1 MKIDTSKNVLGKPI
15 NRVDGVLKVT
25 GHARYA
31 AEQQFDE
38 KALVGWLVASD
49 TAVGEI
55 THLSTEKAEK
65 AEGVHAVLTYKNAGP
80 LKPFSKPASESRFTQ
95 SRAVLNEPHIRH
107 FGAPVAL
114 VIADTLEQARYA
126 ASLVEYTIDAQ
137 SPDLLLS
144 SEQATTVPDSL
155 DGGFEADVESGNSS
169 HDKKAVE
176 IEADYTTPSQISA
189 AMEPH
194 ATIANFDGEKLSVY
208 TSVQIIASAVEALAV
223 TFELDEENIEM
234 KSPFIGGGFGSK
246 LGLHYDAVLACLG
259 ARYLKRPVKV
269 VLSRRQV
276 FYNAPHRGHSFQQM
290 HLSCDSDGLIGDIEH
305 HSAMPKAKGY
315 EFAEATGAGAR
326 VTYAAE
332 FINSTHRIKD
342 ADTPLIDSTR
352 SPGDAIG
359 SLAFESAIDELAL
372 KAGIDPLTFRI
383 KNLPEVHPVSG
394 KRFTTHRLGDCLQ
407 EGAQKFGWQHK
418 PAPKPGKLI
427 GHGVASAMR
436 MNVLVPSAASIS
448 LDSNGKLTVR
458 SDMTDIGTGSYT
470 ILAQIAAGAF
480 HSQLDSVDVQLG
492 DSSLPP
498 SCGSGGSFGAASTGS
513 ALMKA
518 CELLK
523 QSLKK
528 TLKQKLPNLT
538 SECELVLEGNMLVV
552 YETDVETDVDT
563 YTTTNL
569 DTHIKRTDVDTHTNS
584 SEPQRFL
591 LSELIDKDNFPL
603 TEIGEVGEDDTSE
616 DEQYSCGAHF
626 VEVEVDTH
634 TGEVRLKRQY
644 GIFSAGKILNV
655 KTASSQIKGGMV
667 WGAGYALTEAI
678 HHHTDSAS
686 FINPDFGEYHI
697 AVNRDIADVTLDFLE
712 TPDYEASPIGAK
724 GIGELGITGAGAAIA
739 NAIADATG
747 VRIREFPITMDKVM
761 EGLQNKRGG

>member
-15 NRVDGVLKVT
+15 SRVDGILKVT
-25 GHARYA
+25 GQARYA

-38 KALVGWLVASD
+38 KPLAGWLVSSD
-49 TAVGEI
+49 TAIGEI
-55 THLSTEKAEK
+55 TQLSTDKAEN

-126 ASLVEYTIDAQ
+126 ASLVEYTIDAET
-137 SPDLLLS
+137 PDLLLS
-144 SEQATTVPDSL
+144 PDQATTVPDSL
-155 DGGFEADVESGNSS
+155 DGGFEADVESGDSDHN
-169 HDKKAVE
+169 KNAVS
-176 IEADYTTPSQISA
+176 IDVDYTTPSQISA

-194 ATIANFDGEKLSVY
+194 ATIANFDGDKLTVY

-223 TFELDEENIEM
+223 TFELDAENIEV
-234 KSPFIGGGFGSK
+234 KSPYIGGGFGSK

-276 FYNAPHRGHSFQQM
+276 FYNSPHRGNSFQSMQ
-290 HLSCDSDGLIGDIEH
+290 LSCDSEGLLGGIKH
-305 HSAMPKAKGY
+305 HSAMPRAKGY
-315 EFAEATGAGAR
+315 EFAEASGAGAR
-326 VTYAAE
+326 VTYSAE
-332 FINSTHRIKD
+332 HIKSTHRIKD
-342 ADTPLIDSTR
+342 ADIPLIDSTR

-359 SLAFESAIDELAL
+359 SLAFEAAIDELAL

-383 KNLPEVHPVSG
+383 KNLPQVHPVSG

-407 EGAQKFGWQHK
+407 DGAQKFGWQHK
-418 PAPKPGKLI
+418 AAPKKGKVI

-448 LDSNGKLTVR
+448 IDSTGKLTVR

-480 HSQLDSVDVQLG
+480 HTQVDNVDVQLG
-492 DSSLPP
+492 DSSLPT

-528 TLKQKLPNLT
+528 ALEKKLPD
-538 SECELVLEGNMLVV
+538 SVGELALEGDTLVV
-552 YETDVETDVDT
+552 YAR
-563 YTTTNL
+563 
-569 DTHIKRTDVDTHTNS
+569 DTH
-584 SEPQRFL
+584 SEPRRFL
-591 LSELIDKDNFPL
+591 LRELIDESEFPL
-603 TEIGEVGEDDTSE
+603 TEIGEVSEDDTGD

-626 VEVEVDTH
+626 AEVEVDTH

-644 GIFSAGKILNV
+644 GIFSAGKILNE

-667 WGAGYALTEAI
+667 WGAGYALTEGI
-678 HHHTDSAS
+678 HHHTDTAS

-697 AVNRDIADVTLDFLE
+697 AVNRDIADVALDFLE

-747 VRIREFPITMDKVM
+747 VRVREFPITMDKVM
-761 EGLQNKRGG
+761 EGLKGNNGS

>member
-1 MKIDTSKNVLGKPI
+1 MKIDIAKNVLGKPI
-15 NRVDGVLKVT
+15 SRVDGILKVT
-25 GHARYA
+25 GQARYA

-38 KALVGWLVASD
+38 KPLIGWLVSSD
-49 TAVGEI
+49 TAIGEI
-55 THLSTEKAEK
+55 TKLSTDKAES
-65 AEGVHAVLTYKNAGP
+65 AEGVHAVLSYKNAGP

-126 ASLVEYTIDAQ
+126 ASLVEYSIEAKT
-137 SPDLLLS
+137 PDLLLS
-144 SEQATTVPDSL
+144 PDQATNVPDSL
-155 DGGFEADVESGNSS
+155 DGGFEADVESGNSD
-169 HDKKAVE
+169 HDKNAVSVD
-176 IEADYTTPSQISA
+176 ADYTTPSQISA

-194 ATIANFDGEKLSVY
+194 ATIANFDGDKLTVY

-223 TFELDEENIEM
+223 TFELDAENIEV
-234 KSPFIGGGFGSK
+234 KSPFVGGGFGSK

-276 FYNAPHRGHSFQQM
+276 FYNSPHRGNSFQSMQ
-290 HLSCDSDGLIGDIEH
+290 LSCNREGLLGDITH
-305 HSAMPKAKGY
+305 HSAMPRAKGY

-326 VTYAAE
+326 VTYRAE
-332 FINSTHRIKD
+332 HIKSTHRVKD
-342 ADTPLIDSTR
+342 ADIPLIDSTR

-383 KNLPEVHPVSG
+383 KNLPQVHPVSG

-407 EGAQKFGWQHK
+407 EGAKKFGWQHK
-418 PAPKPGKLI
+418 PAPKKGKVI

-448 LDSNGKLTVR
+448 IDSAGSLTVR

-480 HSQLDSVDVQLG
+480 HTQVDNVDVQLG
-492 DSSLPP
+492 DSSLPT

-528 TLKQKLPNLT
+528 ALEKKLPN
-538 SECELVLEGNMLVV
+538 SIGELALEGDTLVV
-552 YETDVETDVDT
+552 YVQDT
-563 YTTTNL
+563 HTSSEIESSKL
-569 DTHIKRTDVDTHTNS
+569 DTHT
-584 SEPQRFL
+584 EPQRFL
-591 LSELIDKDNFPL
+591 LSELIDESDFPL
-603 TEIGEVGEDDTSE
+603 TEIGEVSEDDTAE

-626 VEVEVDTH
+626 AEVEVDTY

-644 GIFSAGKILNV
+644 GIFSAGKILNE

-678 HHHTDSAS
+678 HYHTDSAS

-697 AVNRDIADVTLDFLE
+697 AVNRDIADVALDFLE

-761 EGLQNKRGG
+761 EGLMSQRES

>member
-1 MKIDTSKNVLGKPI
+1 MKIDTAKNVLGKPI

-38 KALVGWLVASD
+38 KALVGWLVSSD
-49 TAVGEI
+49 TAIGEI
-55 THLSTEKAEK
+55 THLSTQEAEK

-126 ASLVEYTIDAQ
+126 ASLVEYTIDAK

-155 DGGFEADVESGNSS
+155 DGGFEADVESGNTD

-194 ATIANFDGEKLSVY
+194 ATIANFDGDKLTVY

-223 TFELDEENIEM
+223 TFELDEQNIEV
-234 KSPFIGGGFGSK
+234 KSPYVGGGFGSK

-276 FYNAPHRGHSFQQM
+276 FYNSPHRGNSFQQM
-290 HLSCDSDGLIGDIEH
+290 HLSCDSDGLIGDIQH
-305 HSAMPKAKGY
+305 HSAMPRAKGY
-315 EFAEATGAGAR
+315 AFAEATGAVAR
-326 VTYAAE
+326 VTYRAE
-332 FINSTHRIKD
+332 HIKSTHRIKD
-342 ADTPLIDSTR
+342 ADIPLIDSTR

-383 KNLPEVHPVSG
+383 KNLPQVHPVSG

-470 ILAQIAAGAF
+470 ILAQIAAGAL
-480 HSQLDSVDVQLG
+480 HSQIDSVNVQLG

-528 TLKQKLPNLT
+528 ALKQKLPNLT
-538 SECELVLEGNMLVV
+538 SECELVLEGNTLVV
-552 YETDVETDVDT
+552 YETDVDTHTKEKGVDK
-563 YTTTNL
+563 TNL
-569 DTHIKRTDVDTHTNS
+569 DTHANT

-591 LSELIDKDNFPL
+591 LSELIDESEFPL
-603 TEIGEVGEDDTSE
+603 TEIGEVSEDDTSE

-644 GIFSAGKILNV
+644 GIFSAGKILNE

-697 AVNRDIADVTLDFLE
+697 AVNRDIAEVTLDFLE

-739 NAIADATG
+739 NAITDATG

-761 EGLQNKRGG
+761 EGLKSQRHS

>member
-1 MKIDTSKNVLGKPI
+1 MKIDTSKNVLGKPK

-38 KALVGWLVASD
+38 KALVGWLVSSD

-126 ASLVEYTIDAQ
+126 ASLVEYTIDAK

-155 DGGFEADVESGNSS
+155 DGGFEADVESGNRE

-194 ATIANFDGEKLSVY
+194 ATIANFDG
-208 TSVQIIASAVEALAV
+208 
-223 TFELDEENIEM
+223 
-234 KSPFIGGGFGSK
+234 
-246 LGLHYDAVLACLG
+246 VLACLG

-518 CELLK
+518 CESLK

-528 TLKQKLPNLT
+528 ALRQKLPNLT
-538 SECELVLEGNMLVV
+538 PECELVLEGNTLVV
-552 YETDVETDVDT
+552 YETDV
-563 YTTTNL
+563 
-569 DTHIKRTDVDTHTNS
+569 DTHTKTDVDTHTNS

-591 LSELIDKDNFPL
+591 LSELIDKDDFPL
-603 TEIGEVGEDDTSE
+603 TEVGEVSEDDTSE

-644 GIFSAGKILNV
+644 GIFSAGKILNE

-697 AVNRDIADVTLDFLE
+697 AVNRDIAEVTLDFLE

-724 GIGELGITGAGAAIA
+724 GIGELGITGAGAAIT

-761 EGLQNKRGG
+761 EGLQNK

>member
-1 MKIDTSKNVLGKPI
+1 MKIDIAKNVLGKPI
-15 NRVDGVLKVT
+15 SRVDGILKVT
-25 GHARYA
+25 GQARYA

-38 KALVGWLVASD
+38 KPLIGWLVSSD
-49 TAVGEI
+49 TAIGEI
-55 THLSTEKAEK
+55 TQLSTDKAES

-126 ASLVEYTIDAQ
+126 ASLVEYTIDAGT
-137 SPDLLLS
+137 PDLLLS
-144 SEQATTVPDSL
+144 PDQATTVPDSL
-155 DGGFEADVESGNSS
+155 DGGFEADVESGNSD
-169 HDKKAVE
+169 HDKNAVSVD
-176 IEADYTTPSQISA
+176 ADYTTPSQISA

-194 ATIANFDGEKLSVY
+194 ATIANFDGDKLTVY

-223 TFELDEENIEM
+223 TFELDAENIEVR
-234 KSPFIGGGFGSK
+234 SPFIGGGFGSK

-276 FYNAPHRGHSFQQM
+276 FYNSPHRGNSFQSMQ
-290 HLSCDSDGLIGDIEH
+290 LSCNREGLLGDITH
-305 HSAMPKAKGY
+305 HSAMPRAKGY

-326 VTYAAE
+326 VTYRAE
-332 FINSTHRIKD
+332 HIKSTHRIKD
-342 ADTPLIDSTR
+342 ADIPLIDSTR

-383 KNLPEVHPVSG
+383 KNLPQVHPVSG

-407 EGAQKFGWQHK
+407 EGAKKFGWQHK
-418 PAPKPGKLI
+418 PAPKKGKVI

-448 LDSNGKLTVR
+448 IDSAGKLVVR

-470 ILAQIAAGAF
+470 ILAQIAAGVF
-480 HSQLDSVDVQLG
+480 HTQVDNVDVQLG
-492 DSSLPP
+492 DSSLPT

-528 TLKQKLPNLT
+528 ALEKKLPN
-538 SECELVLEGNMLVV
+538 SIGELALEGDTLVV
-552 YETDVETDVDT
+552 YVQDT
-563 YTTTNL
+563 HTSSEIESSKL
-569 DTHIKRTDVDTHTNS
+569 DTHT
-584 SEPQRFL
+584 EPQRFL
-591 LSELIDKDNFPL
+591 LSELIDESEFPL
-603 TEIGEVGEDDTSE
+603 TEIGEVSEDDTAE

-626 VEVEVDTH
+626 AEVEVDTH

-644 GIFSAGKILNV
+644 GIFSAGKILNE

-678 HHHTDSAS
+678 HYHTESAS

-697 AVNRDIADVTLDFLE
+697 AVNRDIADVALDFLE

-747 VRIREFPITMDKVM
+747 VRVREFPITMDKVM
-761 EGLQNKRGG
+761 EGVMSQRES

>member
-1 MKIDTSKNVLGKPI
+1 MKIDIAKNVLGKPI
-15 NRVDGVLKVT
+15 SRVDGILKVT
-25 GHARYA
+25 GQARYA

-38 KALVGWLVASD
+38 KPLIGWLVSSD
-49 TAVGEI
+49 TAIGEI
-55 THLSTEKAEK
+55 TQLSTDKAES

-126 ASLVEYTIDAQ
+126 ASLVEYTIDAGT
-137 SPDLLLS
+137 PDLLLS
-144 SEQATTVPDSL
+144 PDQATTVPDSL
-155 DGGFEADVESGNSS
+155 DGGFEADVESGNSD
-169 HDKKAVE
+169 HDKNAVSVD
-176 IEADYTTPSQISA
+176 ADYTTPSQISA

-194 ATIANFDGEKLSVY
+194 ATIANFDGDKLTVY

-223 TFELDEENIEM
+223 TFELDAENIEVR
-234 KSPFIGGGFGSK
+234 SPFIGGGFGSK

-276 FYNAPHRGHSFQQM
+276 FYNSPHRGNSFQSMQ
-290 HLSCDSDGLIGDIEH
+290 LSCNREGLLGDITH
-305 HSAMPKAKGY
+305 HSAMPRAKGY

-326 VTYAAE
+326 VTYRAE
-332 FINSTHRIKD
+332 HIKSTHRIKD
-342 ADTPLIDSTR
+342 ADIPLIDSTR

-372 KAGIDPLTFRI
+372 KAGIDPLTFRL
-383 KNLPEVHPVSG
+383 KNLPQVHPVSG

-418 PAPKPGKLI
+418 AAPKKGKVI

-448 LDSNGKLTVR
+448 IDSAGKLVVR

-480 HSQLDSVDVQLG
+480 HTQVDNVDVQLG
-492 DSSLPP
+492 DSSLPT

-528 TLKQKLPNLT
+528 ALEKKLPN
-538 SECELVLEGNMLVV
+538 SIGELALEGDTLVV
-552 YETDVETDVDT
+552 YVQDT
-563 YTTTNL
+563 HTSSEIESSKL
-569 DTHIKRTDVDTHTNS
+569 DTHT
-584 SEPQRFL
+584 EPQRFL
-591 LSELIDKDNFPL
+591 LSELIDESEFPL
-603 TEIGEVGEDDTSE
+603 TEIGEVSEDDTAE

-626 VEVEVDTH
+626 AEVEVDTH

-644 GIFSAGKILNV
+644 GIFSAGKILNE

-678 HHHTDSAS
+678 HYHTDSAS

-697 AVNRDIADVTLDFLE
+697 AVNRDIADVALDFLE

-724 GIGELGITGAGAAIA
+724 GIGELGITGAGAAIV

-747 VRIREFPITMDKVM
+747 VRVREFPITMDKVM
-761 EGLQNKRGG
+761 EGVMSQRES

>member
-1 MKIDTSKNVLGKPI
+1 MKIDIAKNVLGKPI
-15 NRVDGVLKVT
+15 SRVDGILKVT
-25 GHARYA
+25 GQARYA

-38 KALVGWLVASD
+38 KPLIGWLVSSD
-49 TAVGEI
+49 TAIGEI
-55 THLSTEKAEK
+55 TKLSTDKAES

-126 ASLVEYTIDAQ
+126 ASLVEYTIDAGT
-137 SPDLLLS
+137 PDLLLS
-144 SEQATTVPDSL
+144 PDQATTVPDSL
-155 DGGFEADVESGNSS
+155 DGGFEADVESGNSD
-169 HDKKAVE
+169 HDKNAVSVD
-176 IEADYTTPSQISA
+176 ADYTTPSQISA

-194 ATIANFDGEKLSVY
+194 ATIANFDGDKLTVY

-223 TFELDEENIEM
+223 TFELDAENIEV
-234 KSPFIGGGFGSK
+234 KSPFVGGGFGSK
-246 LGLHYDAVLACLG
+246 FGLHYDAVLACLG

-276 FYNAPHRGHSFQQM
+276 FYNSPHRGNSFQSMQ
-290 HLSCDSDGLIGDIEH
+290 LSCNREGLLGDITH
-305 HSAMPKAKGY
+305 HSAMPRAKGY

-326 VTYAAE
+326 VTYRAE
-332 FINSTHRIKD
+332 HIKSTHRVKD
-342 ADTPLIDSTR
+342 ADIPLIDSTR

-383 KNLPEVHPVSG
+383 KNLPQVHPVSG

-418 PAPKPGKLI
+418 AAPKKGKVI

-448 LDSNGKLTVR
+448 IDSAGKLVVR

-470 ILAQIAAGAF
+470 ILAQIAAGVF
-480 HSQLDSVDVQLG
+480 HTQVDNVDVQLG
-492 DSSLPP
+492 DSSLPT

-528 TLKQKLPNLT
+528 
-538 SECELVLEGNMLVV
+538 
-552 YETDVETDVDT
+552 
-563 YTTTNL
+563 
-569 DTHIKRTDVDTHTNS
+569 
-584 SEPQRFL
+584 
-591 LSELIDKDNFPL
+591 
-603 TEIGEVGEDDTSE
+603 
-616 DEQYSCGAHF
+616 
-626 VEVEVDTH
+626 
-634 TGEVRLKRQY
+634 
-644 GIFSAGKILNV
+644 
-655 KTASSQIKGGMV
+655 
-667 WGAGYALTEAI
+667 AL
-678 HHHTDSAS
+678 
-686 FINPDFGEYHI
+686 
-697 AVNRDIADVTLDFLE
+697 
-712 TPDYEASPIGAK
+712 
-724 GIGELGITGAGAAIA
+724 
-739 NAIADATG
+739 
-747 VRIREFPITMDKVM
+747 
-761 EGLQNKRGG
+761 

>member
-1 MKIDTSKNVLGKPI
+1 MKIDTAKNVLGKPI
-15 NRVDGVLKVT
+15 SRVDGILKVT
-25 GHARYA
+25 GQARYA
-31 AEQQFDE
+31 AEQHFDQ
-38 KALVGWLVASD
+38 KPLTGWLVSSD
-49 TAVGEI
+49 TAIGEI
-55 THLSTEKAEK
+55 TQLSTDKAEN
-65 AEGVHAVLTYKNAGP
+65 AEGVQAVLTYKNAGP

-126 ASLVEYTIDAQ
+126 ASLVEYTIDAET
-137 SPDLLLS
+137 PDLLLS
-144 SEQATTVPDSL
+144 PEQATTVPDSL
-155 DGGFEADVESGNSS
+155 DGGFEADVESGNSD
-169 HDKKAVE
+169 HDKKAVS
-176 IEADYTTPSQISA
+176 IDVDYTTPSQISA

-194 ATIANFDGEKLSVY
+194 ATIANFNGEKLTVY

-223 TFELDEENIEM
+223 TFELDTENIEV
-234 KSPFIGGGFGSK
+234 KSPFVGGGFGSK

-276 FYNAPHRGHSFQQM
+276 FYNSPHRGNSFQSMQ
-290 HLSCDSDGLIGDIEH
+290 LSCDSDGFLGDVQHE
-305 HSAMPKAKGY
+305 SAMPKAKGY

-326 VTYAAE
+326 VTYSAE
-332 FINSTHRIKD
+332 HIKSTHRVKD
-342 ADTPLIDSTR
+342 ADIPLIDSTR

-383 KNLPEVHPVSG
+383 KNLPQVHPVSG

-418 PAPKPGKLI
+418 PAPKKGKVI

-448 LDSNGKLTVR
+448 IESTGRLTVR

-480 HSQLDSVDVQLG
+480 HTRVDKVDVQLG
-492 DSSLPP
+492 DSSLPT

-528 TLKQKLPNLT
+528 ALEKKLLD
-538 SECELVLEGNMLVV
+538 SVGELALEGDTLVV
-552 YETDVETDVDT
+552 YTRDT
-563 YTTTNL
+563 HTFSKL
-569 DTHIKRTDVDTHTNS
+569 DTHKN
-584 SEPQRFL
+584 PQRFL
-591 LSELIDKDNFPL
+591 LSELIDESEFPL
-603 TEIGEVGEDDTSE
+603 TEIGEVSEDDTSE

-644 GIFSAGKILNV
+644 GIFSAGKILNE

-678 HHHTDSAS
+678 HHHDDSAS

-697 AVNRDIADVTLDFLE
+697 AVNRDIADVSLDFLE

-747 VRIREFPITMDKVM
+747 VRVREFPITMDKVM
-761 EGLQNKRGG
+761 EGLMSQRAAGS

>member
-1 MKIDTSKNVLGKPI
+1 MKIDTSKNLLGKPI

-38 KALVGWLVASD
+38 KALVGWLVSSD
-49 TAVGEI
+49 TAIGEI

-126 ASLVEYTIDAQ
+126 ASLVEYTIDAK

-155 DGGFEADVESGNSS
+155 DGGFEADVESGNTD
-169 HDKKAVE
+169 HDKKAVG

-223 TFELDEENIEM
+223 TFELDEQNIEV
-234 KSPFIGGGFGSK
+234 KSPYVGGGFGSK

-276 FYNAPHRGHSFQQM
+276 FYNSPHRGNSFQQM
-290 HLSCDSDGLIGDIEH
+290 HLSCDSDGLIGDIQH
-305 HSAMPKAKGY
+305 HSAMPRAKGY
-315 EFAEATGAGAR
+315 AFAEATGAVAR
-326 VTYAAE
+326 VTYRAE
-332 FINSTHRIKD
+332 HIKSTHRIKD
-342 ADTPLIDSTR
+342 ADIPLIDSTR

-383 KNLPEVHPVSG
+383 KNLPQVHPVSG

-528 TLKQKLPNLT
+528 ALKQKLVNPN
-538 SECELVLEGNMLVV
+538 SKCELVLEGNTLVV
-552 YETDVETDVDT
+552 YE
-563 YTTTNL
+563 N
-569 DTHIKRTDVDTHTNS
+569 DVDTHSNS

-591 LSELIDKDNFPL
+591 LSELIDKDDFSL
-603 TEIGEVGEDDTSE
+603 TEVGEVSEDDTSE

-644 GIFSAGKILNV
+644 GIFSAGKILNE

-667 WGAGYALTEAI
+667 WGAGYALTEVI

-697 AVNRDIADVTLDFLE
+697 AVNRDIAEVTLDFLE

-739 NAIADATG
+739 NAITDATG

-761 EGLQNKRGG
+761 EGLKSQRHS

>member
-1 MKIDTSKNVLGKPI
+1 MKIDIAKNVLGKPI
-15 NRVDGVLKVT
+15 SRVDGILKVT
-25 GHARYA
+25 GQARYA

-38 KALVGWLVASD
+38 KPLIGWLVSSD
-49 TAVGEI
+49 TAIGEI
-55 THLSTEKAEK
+55 TKLSTDKAES

-126 ASLVEYTIDAQ
+126 ASLVEYSIEAKT
-137 SPDLLLS
+137 PDLLLS
-144 SEQATTVPDSL
+144 PEQATTVPDSL
-155 DGGFEADVESGNSS
+155 DGGFEADIESGNSD
-169 HDKKAVE
+169 HNKNAVSVD
-176 IEADYTTPSQISA
+176 ADYTTPSQISA

-194 ATIANFDGEKLSVY
+194 ATIANFDGDKLTVY

-223 TFELDEENIEM
+223 TFELDAENIEV
-234 KSPFIGGGFGSK
+234 KSPFVGGGFGSK

-276 FYNAPHRGHSFQQM
+276 FYNSPHRGNSFQSMQ
-290 HLSCDSDGLIGDIEH
+290 LSCNREGLLGDITH
-305 HSAMPKAKGY
+305 HSAMPRAKGY

-326 VTYAAE
+326 VTYRAE
-332 FINSTHRIKD
+332 HIKSTHRIKD
-342 ADTPLIDSTR
+342 ADIPLIDSTR

-383 KNLPEVHPVSG
+383 KNLPQVHPVSG

-418 PAPKPGKLI
+418 AAPKKGKVI

-448 LDSNGKLTVR
+448 IDSAGKLVVR

-480 HSQLDSVDVQLG
+480 HTQVDNVDVQLG
-492 DSSLPP
+492 DSSLPT

-528 TLKQKLPNLT
+528 ALEKKLPN
-538 SECELVLEGNMLVV
+538 SIGELALEGDTLVV
-552 YETDVETDVDT
+552 YVQDT
-563 YTTTNL
+563 HTSSEIESSKL
-569 DTHIKRTDVDTHTNS
+569 DTHT
-584 SEPQRFL
+584 EPQRFL
-591 LSELIDKDNFPL
+591 LSELIDESDFPL
-603 TEIGEVGEDDTSE
+603 TEIGEVSEDDTAE

-626 VEVEVDTH
+626 AEVEVDTH

-644 GIFSAGKILNV
+644 GIFSAGKILNE

-761 EGLQNKRGG
+761 EGLMSQRES

>member
-15 NRVDGVLKVT
+15 NRVDGILKVT
-25 GHARYA
+25 GQARYA

-38 KALVGWLVASD
+38 KLVTGWLVSSD
-49 TAVGEI
+49 TAIGEI
-55 THLSTEKAEK
+55 TQLSTDKAEN

-126 ASLVEYTIDAQ
+126 ASLVEYSIDAKT
-137 SPDLLLS
+137 PDLLLS
-144 SEQATTVPDSL
+144 PDQATTVPDSL
-155 DGGFEADVESGNSS
+155 DGGFEADIESGDSDHN
-169 HDKKAVE
+169 KNAVS
-176 IEADYTTPSQISA
+176 IDVDYTTPSQISA

-194 ATIANFDGEKLSVY
+194 ATIANFDGDKLTVY

-223 TFELDEENIEM
+223 TFELDAENVEV
-234 KSPFIGGGFGSK
+234 KSPYIGGGFGSK

-276 FYNAPHRGHSFQQM
+276 FYNSPHRGNSFQSMQ
-290 HLSCDSDGLIGDIEH
+290 LSCDSEGLLGGIKH
-305 HSAMPKAKGY
+305 HSAMPRAKGY

-326 VTYAAE
+326 VSYSAE
-332 FINSTHRIKD
+332 HIKSTHRIKD
-342 ADTPLIDSTR
+342 ADIPLIDSTR

-359 SLAFESAIDELAL
+359 SLAFEAAIDELAL

-383 KNLPEVHPVSG
+383 KNLPQVHPVSG

-407 EGAQKFGWQHK
+407 DGAQKFGWQHK
-418 PAPKPGKLI
+418 AAPKKGKVI

-448 LDSNGKLTVR
+448 LDSAGKLVVR

-480 HSQLDSVDVQLG
+480 HTQVDNVDVQLG
-492 DSSLPP
+492 DSSLPT

-518 CELLK
+518 CE
-523 QSLKK
+523 SLKK
-528 TLKQKLPNLT
+528 SLNKALEKKLPD
-538 SECELVLEGNMLVV
+538 SEGELALEGDTLVV
-552 YETDVETDVDT
+552 YARETHARETH
-563 YTTTNL
+563 NES
-569 DTHIKRTDVDTHTNS
+569 R
-584 SEPQRFL
+584 RFL
-591 LSELIDKDNFPL
+591 LSELIDESEFPL
-603 TEIGEVGEDDTSE
+603 TEIGEVSEDDTGD

-626 VEVEVDTH
+626 AEVEVDTH

-644 GIFSAGKILNV
+644 GIFSAGKILNE

-667 WGAGYALTEAI
+667 WGAGYALTEGI
-678 HHHTDSAS
+678 HHHTDTAS
-686 FINPDFGEYHI
+686 FVNPDFGEYHI
-697 AVNRDIADVTLDFLE
+697 AVNRDIADVALDFLE

-747 VRIREFPITMDKVM
+747 VRVREFPITMDKVM
-761 EGLQNKRGG
+761 EGLKGNNGS